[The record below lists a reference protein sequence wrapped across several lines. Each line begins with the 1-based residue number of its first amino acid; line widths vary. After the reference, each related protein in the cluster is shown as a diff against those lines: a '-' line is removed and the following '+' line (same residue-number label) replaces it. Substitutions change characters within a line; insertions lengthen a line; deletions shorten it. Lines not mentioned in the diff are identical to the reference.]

1 MGSILPCC
9 LPCGKAGGLQILRCQ
24 GIAVEHYSFTLDVLT
39 LKPSGF
45 CNVGVKTA
53 STDLPFKINE
63 DTIVIV
69 KGLPVLQCTNC
80 LEYLIE
86 DEILRWVDEVLAKVE
101 GGTELEIVR
110 YAA

>member
-1 MGSILPCC
+1 MK
-9 LPCGKAGGLQILRCQ
+9 CGVCGGEL
-24 GIAVEHYSFTLDVLT
+24 
-39 LKPSGF
+39 
-45 CNVGVKTA
+45 KTA

-80 LEYLIE
+80 PEYLIE
-86 DEILRWVDEVLAKVE
+86 DEILPWVDEVLAKVE

>member
-1 MGSILPCC
+1 MK
-9 LPCGKAGGLQILRCQ
+9 CGVCGGEL
-24 GIAVEHYSFTLDVLT
+24 
-39 LKPSGF
+39 
-45 CNVGVKTA
+45 KTA

-80 LEYLIE
+80 PEYLIE

-101 GGTELEIVR
+101 GSTELEIVR